1 MSFEGEKREVED
13 IQLESALRN
22 FRASV
27 HRWSEQEFGREH
39 RVSLRQPSRFRRA
52 MTNPIAGWAL
62 ACMVA
67 LGAIGVP
74 VQVHHQRQVAA
85 LQEAARQQQKKMAE
99 EAARQ
104 TAANAIDDED
114 LLSHVDSDIAQTAPD
129 AMEPL
134 ASMMSEI
141 RK

>member
-1 MSFEGEKREVED
+1 MSGKEREVED
-13 IQLESALRN
+13 LQLESALRS

-27 HRWSEQEFGREH
+27 HRWSEQEFGRER
-39 RVSLRQPSRFRRA
+39 RVSLAQPSRLWRA

-67 LGAIGVP
+67 VGAIGVP
-74 VQVHHQRQVAA
+74 VQVHHQRQLAA
-85 LQEAARQQQKKMAE
+85 SQEAARQQQQRMAE

-104 TAANAIDDED
+104 TAANAIDDEK
-114 LLSHVDSDIAQTAPD
+114 LLSYVDSDIAQTAPD

-134 ASMMSEI
+134 ASMMSET